1 MLMTIIT
8 FLIVLSVLVVV
19 HEFGH
24 FYAARKSGMTVHEF
38 GLGFPPRLF
47 SFTDKHGTE
56 WTINL
61 IPLGGFVRIKGE
73 SGDDRDQ
80 PDSFSGKSF
89 FARLI
94 TLSGGVIMNFILAA
108 VLFSVGFLIGIPSIV
123 DGDLPNLAKSSEEK
137 TVIVQSLEGA
147 QVTAGE
153 ILTNEDIVSVNDIA
167 VYSAGEIRD
176 QLQIFAT
183 DSQSATL
190 AFENGSS
197 VTLEPQYLEE
207 IGRDGY
213 GLAFADTALIRYPW
227 YIAPFK
233 GLETAFA
240 YLLAIIA
247 AFYGLI
253 RDLILGSPVPEAVS
267 GPVGI
272 ATMTGEVARQGIQYL
287 IQFTAVLS
295 LNLAVLNALPFPA
308 LDGGRIAFLL
318 LEKLRGKPASEKVEG
333 MAHALGFTLLMIL
346 VVIVTYRD
354 IVRVL

>member
-1 MLMTIIT
+1 MLMTIVT
-8 FLIVLSVLVVV
+8 FIIVLSVLVVV

-61 IPLGGFVRIKGE
+61 IPLGGFVKIKGE
-73 SGDDRDQ
+73 SGEEKDHA
-80 PDSFSGKSF
+80 DSFSNKSF
-89 FARLI
+89 LARFI

-108 VLFSVGFLIGIPSIV
+108 VLFSVGLLIGIPSVI
-123 DGDLPNLAKSSEEK
+123 DGDLPKMASMQDEK
-137 TVIVQSLEGA
+137 TVIVQSLEGIK
-147 QVTAGE
+147 VTDGK
-153 ILTNEDIVSVNDIA
+153 ITLNEDILTINDVSVH
-167 VYSAGEIRD
+167 SAEEIRD
-176 QLQIFAT
+176 QLQILAEDNSVAT
-183 DSQSATL
+183 IS
-190 AFENGSS
+190 FKNGSS
-197 VTLEPQYLEE
+197 ATIEPQYIEE
-207 IGRDGY
+207 IDRDGY
-213 GLAFADTALIRYPW
+213 GLAFADIALVHYPW

-240 YLLAIIA
+240 YLIAIIV

-253 RDLILGSPVPEAVS
+253 RDLVMGSPVPEAVS

-272 ATMTGEVARQGIQYL
+272 ATMTGEVARQGIRYL
-287 IQFTAVLS
+287 LQFMAVLS

-318 LEKLRGKPASEKVEG
+318 IEKLRGKPASEKVEG